1 MLQRI
6 LNNNLLNIMNNFQK
20 RFLLFIFGCI
30 VVRLLIVWIA
40 KTYTKYLKYLG
51 YIAILL
57 VLGFIIIYIFGLR
70 KTGRETMGEKIW
82 WNSLRPVHGIL
93 WGIFAFM
100 AIRGDTR
107 AWIVLLI
114 DVIFG
119 LLAFLIYHYR
129 EGDFSKLFI
138 R

>member
-1 MLQRI
+1 
-6 LNNNLLNIMNNFQK
+6 MNNFQK

-30 VVRLLIVWIA
+30 LVRLLIVWIA
-40 KTYTKYLKYLG
+40 KTQTKYLKYLG
-51 YIAILL
+51 YIAIFPA
-57 VLGFIIIYIFGLR
+57 LGFMIIFLFGLR
-70 KTGRETMGEKIW
+70 KSGRETMGEKIW
-82 WNSLRPVHGIL
+82 WNSLRPIHAVL
-93 WGIFAFM
+93 WGVFAYM
-100 AIRGDTR
+100 AIKGDIR

-114 DVIFG
+114 DVILG

>member
-1 MLQRI
+1 M
-6 LNNNLLNIMNNFQK
+6 
-20 RFLLFIFGCI
+20 
-30 VVRLLIVWIA
+30 RLLIVWIA